1 VQQDGTMRLL
11 GLHQVTVIDLDPL
24 AFLRV
29 AAESGC
35 DSVSVFTHVPELTL
49 PGQRAQ
55 LRFPIVTPDIKGSF
69 LERLADT
76 DLAVAGAEFFPL
88 TAEVGLADY
97 APALALAREIGASRA
112 VTHIHDLETGRV
124 VERLG
129 RLCEMAGAE
138 GLSLAIEFSPMT
150 RGCDSLQ
157 RAAWF
162 VDQVGRS
169 SLSVGVDCL
178 HLIRSGGTV
187 EDLGKLDDRYF
198 GYAQICDGHGLH
210 RSADYMVE
218 ARDRGLPGAGDFPL
232 AAIIAALPK
241 TLPLEVEVPSAERRA
256 ASVSALDHARDVV
269 ARTRA
274 LVEGAAAQ

>member
-1 VQQDGTMRLL
+1 MRPL
-11 GLHQVTVIDLDPL
+11 GLHQVTVIDVDPL
-24 AFLRV
+24 ELLRI
-29 AAESGC
+29 AGASGC
-35 DSVSVFTHVPELTL
+35 SHVSVFTYVPQRIL
-49 PGQRAQ
+49 PGQKAQ
-55 LRFPIVTPDIKGSF
+55 LSFPIVTQDLKRSF
-69 LERLADT
+69 VEQLTEQG
-76 DLAVAGAEFFPL
+76 LAVAGAEFFPL
-88 TAEVGLADY
+88 TAEVDLADY
-97 APALALAREIGASRA
+97 AAALALGREIGASRA
-112 VTHIHDLETGRV
+112 VTHVHDPEPARAV
-124 VERLG
+124 DRLG

-256 ASVSALDHARDVV
+256 AGVSALDHARDVV